1 MTNQKL
7 ASLFVELADIMEI
20 AGENHFRIRS
30 YRKAAA
36 NIANLDR
43 DIKAMSPEEIEA
55 IPGVGKA
62 IFDKIQTALK
72 DGTFPTL
79 EKWRATGYA
88 SLRSLLKRPAITPR
102 KLSAAIRLLKVES
115 IDDIKRMIMRGE
127 LQNVTGIDDTFK
139 REITDYITK
148 GE

>member
-1 MTNQKL
+1 MTNKDL

-20 AGENHFRIRS
+20 AGENHFRILS
-30 YRKAAA
+30 YRKAAV
-36 NIANLDR
+36 NIAVLDR
-43 DIKAMSPEEIEA
+43 DITAMSSEEIEA

-62 IFDKIQTALK
+62 ISEKIQTALK

-88 SLRSLLKRPAITPR
+88 SFRPLLARPGITLR
-102 KLSAAIRLLKVES
+102 KLAAAIKLLKVES
-115 IDDIKRMIMRGE
+115 VDDIKQMIERGE
-127 LQNVTGIDDTFK
+127 SRNMDGIDDMLK
-139 REITDYITK
+139 REITDYITQ